1 MNKTDLVNEIAA
13 KAQLNKVAAKAAL
26 EATLESIEQALANDD
41 KVQLIGFGTFSVVE
55 KEARTGINPQTKEK
69 SRSPRA
75 RSLNSNPPQN
85 SQNKTVYGKIFSL
98 FPRREQALFVYHTD
112 FLYFCSL
119 RNCLGNCLNLIA
131 GFYIRFYENRI
142 CAASRNRF

>member
-55 KEARTGINPQTKEK
+55 KEARTGINPLTKEK
-69 SRSPRA
+69 IKPY
-75 RSLNSNPPQN
+75 
-85 SQNKTVYGKIFSL
+85 TVRFS
-98 FPRREQALFVYHTD
+98 A
-112 FLYFCSL
+112 CSL
-119 RNCLGNCLNLIA
+119 GGSRLYL
-131 GFYIRFYENRI
+131 YIIPIFCI
-142 CAASRNRF
+142 FAV